1 LGNPFDSFR
10 YVAGVRNGEGCKSK
24 VLGSEFPSVLEVFE
38 ASGHVLGQ
46 LGAATLAT
54 VGTEP
59 MGASMATDAHGMTA
73 GEHNFY
79 AAMGEAPTVPQAVH
93 GLPSGFVR

>member
-1 LGNPFDSFR
+1 
-10 YVAGVRNGEGCKSK
+10 
-24 VLGSEFPSVLEVFE
+24 
-38 ASGHVLGQ
+38 
-46 LGAATLAT
+46 
-54 VGTEP
+54 

-79 AAMGEAPTVPQAVH
+79 AAMGEASTVPQAVH